1 MKSICRQFEPLKI
14 LAAAGLVGLGLW
26 VAEHRALAAQLGE
39 LQHDLGK
46 VVFVAGPSGIID
58 AAERQG
64 RSAGA
69 TLDGLGS
76 LALANIPAPSHVG
89 QVKWS
94 EHQIGLVPMMP
105 AQADRIAGNLEP
117 VATSPDAAINA
128 NLGQSLGKPFGRI
141 NGITTA
147 RPELGA
153 VPHDAAIADFLLP
166 KPAAHP
172 LSGQVRGQSHVAFV
186 NHKVK
191 TNQSA

>member
-1 MKSICRQFEPLKI
+1 MKSVCRQFEPLKI

-26 VAEHRALAAQLGE
+26 AAEHRAFAAQLGE
-39 LQHDLGK
+39 LQHNLGK
-46 VVFVAGPSGIID
+46 VVFVAGPSGVIHS
-58 AAERQG
+58 AERQG
-64 RSAGA
+64 RSAGT
-69 TLDGLGS
+69 TLDGLVS
-76 LALANIPAPSHVG
+76 FALANIPAAGHVG
-89 QVKWS
+89 QVKRS

-105 AQADRIAGNLEP
+105 AQADRIGSNLEP
-117 VATSPDAAINA
+117 VTTSPDAAINA

-166 KPAAHP
+166 KPTAHP
-172 LSGQVRGQSHVAFV
+172 LSGQVRGQSHVAFI
-186 NHKVK
+186 NHAVK